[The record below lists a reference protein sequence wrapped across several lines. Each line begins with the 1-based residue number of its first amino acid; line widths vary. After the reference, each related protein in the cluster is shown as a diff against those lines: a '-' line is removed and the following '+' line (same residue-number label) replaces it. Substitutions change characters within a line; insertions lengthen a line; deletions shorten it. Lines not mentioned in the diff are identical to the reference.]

1 MQIMI
6 IFQLKLFSEIK
17 VAMIVVYAIFKI
29 IYQNIVF
36 ENIFYN

>member
-17 VAMIVVYAIFKI
+17 VVMTVVYAIFKI